1 MEAKKLAAEK
11 AVEYIENGMIVG
23 LGTGSTANFAIIKI
37 GEKIKEGL
45 NIKAVASSEQS
56 EALAK
61 KSGIPIVS
69 FSEIQE
75 IDIYFDGAD
84 MVDKNSNLI
93 KGGGGAL
100 LREKI
105 LAAHSRQFYV
115 MVDESKLVDTLG
127 HFPLPV
133 EITPFASILTIK
145 KIERLGCIAKIRQ
158 LNGEDFITENGNM
171 VVDCKF
177 QQIAD
182 PAILNIQLHLI
193 PGVVETGLLLNT
205 MVTSIIVGYKNE
217 TVKEIKIHNHQ
228 TI

>member
-11 AVEYIENGMIVG
+11 AVEYIESGMVVG
-23 LGTGSTANFAIIKI
+23 LGTGSTANYAIKKI
-37 GEKIKEGL
+37 GERVKEGL
-45 NIKAVASSEQS
+45 KITTVASSGQS
-56 EALAK
+56 EDLAQE
-61 KSGIPIVS
+61 SGIPMTT
-69 FSEIQE
+69 FSEIQG
-75 IDIYFDGAD
+75 IDIYLDGAD

-105 LAAHSRQFYV
+105 LAAHSKQFYV
-115 MVDESKLVDTLG
+115 MVDESKLVETLG

-133 EITPFASILTIK
+133 EITPFASTFTIN

-158 LNGEDFITENGNM
+158 MNNEDFITENGNL

-205 MVTSIIVGYKNE
+205 MVSSVIVGYKNG
-217 TVKEIKIHNHQ
+217 TVKEIKREG
-228 TI
+228 